1 MTVSLESST
10 ANIISEKLKLAI
22 FGSSADKSDKRLRQ
36 YYNKLLKLER
46 GNAITLA
53 DYTLSYRQDNPGLAE
68 TALATYG
75 LYLVR
80 FAQKVNKPFCDMTLN
95 DLLGYLETLK
105 KPDSDKW
112 RETWNLFLVIITRFF
127 KWFYY
132 PNIPDGERPKP
143 AVVAGLKKAKPKG
156 GKRKK
161 VFGPKDLWDEED
173 NEIFFKYCPDA
184 RIKGYHGLAIDTGA
198 RPHELLQLKMQDIV
212 WPPDGQGPKLSLN
225 GKTGPRTVRSMRYYR
240 YVREWWEQH
249 PKRSI
254 PSAILF
260 PSKKTGGILKV
271 GSLRTIYIEELKPF
285 FTKLKDEPIGQ
296 EDRNRINRLLEKSW
310 TPKVFRH
317 TTATE
322 YSPILSTPDA
332 NQWFGWTENSNTS
345 SFYRHYNGDEAS
357 KSLMEAFGIVPKQRA
372 LPKMKEC
379 PNVTCKEL
387 NAPDA
392 PFCVKC
398 RIPLTVVAHIEEGHR
413 KDQEIQE
420 LRKQLADLVEQQQ
433 GFDMKLH
440 KLLDIVDKMAVMTH
454 GEGPWCE
461 VIDSFIG
468 EEIVKMMPRPATKE
482 QRLQKMREFREK
494 RRKAA
499 DAPYRYDD

>member
-10 ANIISEKLKLAI
+10 ADIISEKLKLAI
-22 FGSSADKSDKRLRQ
+22 FGTSANKSDKRLRQ

-80 FAQKVNKPFCDMTLN
+80 FTQKVNKPFCDMTLN

-260 PSKKTGGILKV
+260 PSKKTGGILNV

-317 TTATE
+317 TTAKTFKSYHGLAKE
-322 YSPILSTPDA
+322 RM
-332 NQWFGWTENSNTS
+332 NQMDNSIRFLTDEITKYRAQFGN
-345 SFYRHYNGDEAS
+345 R
-357 KSLMEAFGIVPKQRA
+357 L
-372 LPKMKEC
+372 
-379 PNVTCKEL
+379 L
-387 NAPDA
+387 N
-392 PFCVKC
+392 
-398 RIPLTVVAHIEEGHR
+398 R
-413 KDQEIQE
+413 
-420 LRKQLADLVEQQQ
+420 
-433 GFDMKLH
+433 
-440 KLLDIVDKMAVMTH
+440 
-454 GEGPWCE
+454 
-461 VIDSFIG
+461 
-468 EEIVKMMPRPATKE
+468 
-482 QRLQKMREFREK
+482 
-494 RRKAA
+494 
-499 DAPYRYDD
+499 